1 MATRI
6 HHLNCGTMR
15 PLAAPG
21 GRMMPRRMVAHCL
34 LVELPEGLLLVDSGF
49 GTADLADRRRLGRPF
64 LLGVR
69 PELEPAETA
78 LAQVERLGFAA
89 DDVTDVV
96 LTHLDVDHAGGI
108 ADFAG
113 ARVHV
118 AAAEHAAA
126 LAPASLL
133 EKRRYIPAQ
142 WAHGP
147 RWRLHEAG
155 GDDWFG
161 FTGVRVLGSG
171 DDDVVL
177 IPLRGHTRGH
187 SGVAVRA
194 ADGSWVLHAG
204 DSYFW
209 AGEIETPP
217 SYNAGLVG
225 FQKLMAVH
233 EKERRTNQERLRELH
248 AGHPDVTIFSA
259 HDATEFDR
267 LSALTLP
274 R

>member
-1 MATRI
+1 MATQI

-21 GRMMPRRMVAHCL
+21 GRLMPRKMVAHCL
-34 LVELPEGLLLVDSGF
+34 LVERPDGLLLVDTGF
-49 GTADLADRRRLGRPF
+49 GTGDLADRRRLGRPF

-69 PELEPAETA
+69 PDLSAGETA
-78 LAQVERLGFAA
+78 LAQVERLGFAP

-126 LAPASLL
+126 MAPASLM
-133 EKRRYIPAQ
+133 EKQRYLPVQ

-147 RWRLHEAG
+147 RWELHEAG

-161 FTGVRVLGSG
+161 FTGVRVLG
-171 DDDVVL
+171 DDVVL

-187 SGVAVRA
+187 SGVAVRK
-194 ADGSWVLHAG
+194 ADGSWLLHAG
-204 DSYFW
+204 DSYFS

-217 SYNAGLVG
+217 AYNLGMAG

-233 EKERRTNQERLRELH
+233 EKERRTNQSRLRELH
-248 AGHPDVTIFSA
+248 AGHPEITIFSA
-259 HDATEFDR
+259 HDVTEFDR
-267 LSALTLP
+267 LAAPLLP